1 VPVFGRRITYMN
13 IIKDEKG
20 NVALIGVMLVVGLV
34 IGFAVGRVM
43 DNSKKMTTSTSSSAS
58 VSASTKA
65 ADLRSNLV
73 TLGVEHMTLTDSAV
87 DQTLDGSP
95 GAGATGAALYK
106 NGTDIG
112 AAVGSVYGAS
122 AESTFNSV
130 WKLHLDQ
137 FVAYA
142 VADSKGDAAG
152 KKAALTTIDTG
163 YTKPLSAYL
172 AKANPN
178 LPEKTLYSLLAD
190 HVTQTAQIID
200 DHVNKDYTKENADLT
215 AANKHIE
222 GIFSALAGGI
232 VAQFPNKFQ
241 G

>member
-1 VPVFGRRITYMN
+1 M
-13 IIKDEKG
+13 KDEKG
-20 NVALIGVMLVVGLV
+20 NVALIAVMLVVGLV
-34 IGFAVGRVM
+34 IGFGVGHAANSNKS
-43 DNSKKMTTSTSSSAS
+43 DNKSSSSAS
-58 VSASTKA
+58 APSTKA
-65 ADLRSNLV
+65 SDLRSDLV
-73 TLGVEHMTLTDSAV
+73 TLGLEHMMLTDSAV

-95 GAGATGAALYK
+95 GAAATGAALYK

-112 AAVGSVYGAS
+112 AAVGSVYGKD
-122 AESTFNSV
+122 AETTFNSV

-142 VADSKGDAAG
+142 VADSKGDDAG
-152 KKAALTTIDTG
+152 KQAALSTIDSM
-163 YTKPLSAYL
+163 YTKPLAAYL
-172 AKANPN
+172 AKANPK

-200 DHVNKDYTKENADLT
+200 DHVAKDYAKENTDLT

-232 VAQFPNKFQ
+232 VAQYPEKF
-241 G
+241 

>member
-1 VPVFGRRITYMN
+1 MKVSKN
-13 IIKDEKG
+13 EQG
-20 NVALIGVMLVVGLV
+20 NVGLIAVMLVVGLV
-34 IGFAVGRVM
+34 IGFSVGRVM
-43 DNSKKMTTSTSSSAS
+43 ENNKKTDTKAASASSS
-58 VSASTKA
+58 VTSATKA
-65 ADLRSNLV
+65 ADLRSDLV
-73 TLGVEHMTLTDSAV
+73 TLGLEHMTLTASAV

-95 GAGATGAALYK
+95 GAGETAKELYK

-112 AAVGSVYGAS
+112 AAVGSVYGKD

-152 KKAALTTIDTG
+152 KQAALTSIDTN
-163 YTKPLSAYL
+163 YTKPLAAYL

-190 HVTQTAQIID
+190 HVTQTAGVID
-200 DHVNKDYTKENADLT
+200 DHVNKDYAKENADLT

-232 VAQFPNKFQ
+232 VAQFPSKFQ

>member
-1 VPVFGRRITYMN
+1 MKVS
-13 IIKDEKG
+13 KDEKG
-20 NVALIGVMLVVGLV
+20 NVGIIAVVLVVGLV

-43 DNSKKMTTSTSSSAS
+43 ESNKKTTTTSSSS
-58 VSASTKA
+58 SAAVTSATKA
-65 ADLRSNLV
+65 ADLRSDLV
-73 TLGVEHMTLTDSAV
+73 TLGLEHMTLTASAV

-95 GAGATGAALYK
+95 GAGETAKALYT

-112 AAVGSVYGAS
+112 AAVGSVYGKD
-122 AESTFNSV
+122 AEATFNTV

-142 VADSKGDAAG
+142 VADSKGDANG
-152 KKAALTTIDTG
+152 KQAALTSIDTN
-163 YTKPLSAYL
+163 YTKPLAAYL

-190 HVTQTAQIID
+190 HVTQTAGIID
-200 DHVNKDYTKENADLT
+200 DHVAKDYAKENADLT

-232 VAQFPNKFQ
+232 VAQFPSKFQ

>member
-1 VPVFGRRITYMN
+1 MKVN
-13 IIKDEKG
+13 KDEKG
-20 NVALIGVMLVVGLV
+20 NVGLIAIMLVVGLV

-43 DNSKKMTTSTSSSAS
+43 NTKNTDTAMTKNAAVSSA
-58 VSASTKA
+58 TKA
-65 ADLRSNLV
+65 ADLRSSLV
-73 TLGVEHMTLTDSAV
+73 TLGVEHMTLTASAV
-87 DQTLDGSP
+87 GQTLDGAP
-95 GAGATGAALYK
+95 GAGETAKELYK

-112 AAVGSVYGAS
+112 AAVGSVYGKD
-122 AESTFNSV
+122 AEATFNSV

-142 VADSKGDAAG
+142 VASSKGDAAG
-152 KKAALTTIDTG
+152 KQAALTSIDTN

-190 HVTQTAQIID
+190 HVTQTAGVID
-200 DHVNKDYTKENADLT
+200 DHVNKDYAKENADLT

-232 VAQFPNKFQ
+232 VTQFPDKFQ

>member
-1 VPVFGRRITYMN
+1 MKVS
-13 IIKDEKG
+13 KDEKG

-43 DNSKKMTTSTSSSAS
+43 DNGKKTSTTTASSSA
-58 VSASTKA
+58 VTSATKA
-65 ADLRSNLV
+65 ADLRSDLV
-73 TLGVEHMTLTDSAV
+73 TLGLEHMTLTASAV

-95 GAGATGAALYK
+95 GAAATGAELYK

-112 AAVGSVYGAS
+112 AAVGSVYGKS
-122 AESTFNSV
+122 AETTFNTV

-152 KKAALTTIDTG
+152 KTAALTSIDTN
-163 YTKPLSAYL
+163 YTKPLAAYL

-190 HVTQTAQIID
+190 HVTQTAGVID
-200 DHVNKDYTKENADLT
+200 DHVNKDYAKENADLT

-232 VAQFPNKFQ
+232 VAQFPDKFQ

>member
-1 VPVFGRRITYMN
+1 MKIM
-13 IIKDEKG
+13 KDEKG
-20 NVALIGVMLVVGLV
+20 NVALIAVMLVVGLV
-34 IGFAVGRVM
+34 IGFGIGKAA
-43 DNSKKMTTSTSSSAS
+43 DSNKTSTSSSTSAS
-58 VSASTKA
+58 APSTKA
-65 ADLRSNLV
+65 SDLRSDLV
-73 TLGVEHMTLTDSAV
+73 TLGLEHMLLTDSAV

-95 GAGATGAALYK
+95 GATATGAALYK

-112 AAVGSVYGAS
+112 AAVGSVYGKD
-122 AESTFNSV
+122 AETTFNSV

-142 VADSKGDAAG
+142 VADSKGDDAG
-152 KKAALTTIDTG
+152 KQAALSTIDSM
-163 YTKPLSAYL
+163 YTKPLAAYL
-172 AKANPN
+172 AKANPK

-200 DHVNKDYTKENADLT
+200 DHVAKDYAKEQTDLN

-232 VAQFPNKFQ
+232 VAQYPEKF
-241 G
+241 

>member
-1 VPVFGRRITYMN
+1 MKVS
-13 IIKDEKG
+13 KDEKG
-20 NVALIGVMLVVGLV
+20 NVGIIAVVLVVGLV
-34 IGFAVGRVM
+34 IGFAVGRVI
-43 DNSKKMTTSTSSSAS
+43 NSNKTTTASSSNS
-58 VSASTKA
+58 SAAVTSATKA
-65 ADLRSNLV
+65 ADLRASLV
-73 TLGVEHMTLTDSAV
+73 TLGLEHMTLTASAV

-95 GAGATGAALYK
+95 GAGETAKALYT

-112 AAVGSVYGAS
+112 AAVGSVYGKD
-122 AESTFNSV
+122 AEATFNTV

-142 VADSKGDAAG
+142 VADSKGDANG
-152 KKAALTTIDTG
+152 KQAALTSIDTN
-163 YTKPLSAYL
+163 YTKPLAAYL

-190 HVTQTAQIID
+190 HVTQTAGVID
-200 DHVNKDYTKENADLT
+200 DHVAKDYAKENADLT

-232 VAQFPNKFQ
+232 VAQFPSKFQ

>member
-1 VPVFGRRITYMN
+1 MKVT
-13 IIKDEKG
+13 KDEKG
-20 NVALIGVMLVVGLV
+20 NVALIAVMLVVGLV

-43 DNSKKMTTSTSSSAS
+43 NNNQKGEVMSKTSSAVTSA
-58 VSASTKA
+58 TKA
-65 ADLRSNLV
+65 ADLRSTLV
-73 TLGVEHMTLTDSAV
+73 LLGVEHMTLTASAV
-87 DQTLDGSP
+87 DQTLDGSA
-95 GAGATGAALYK
+95 GAGETAKALYA

-112 AAVGSVYGAS
+112 AAVGSVYGKD
-122 AESTFNSV
+122 AEATFNTV

-152 KKAALTTIDTG
+152 KTAALTSIDTN

-190 HVTQTAQIID
+190 HVTQTAGVID
-200 DHVNKDYTKENADLT
+200 DHVAKDYAKENADLT

-232 VAQFPNKFQ
+232 VAQFPDKFQ

>member
-1 VPVFGRRITYMN
+1 MKVS
-13 IIKDEKG
+13 KDEKG
-20 NVALIGVMLVVGLV
+20 NVGIIAVVLVLGLV

-43 DNSKKMTTSTSSSAS
+43 ENNKTTTSSSS
-58 VSASTKA
+58 SSAAVTSATKA
-65 ADLRSNLV
+65 ADLRSSLV
-73 TLGVEHMTLTDSAV
+73 TLGVEHMTLTASAV

-95 GAGATGAALYK
+95 GAGETTKALYT

-112 AAVGSVYGAS
+112 AAVGSVYGKD
-122 AESTFNSV
+122 AEATFNTV

-142 VADSKGDAAG
+142 VASSKGDANG
-152 KKAALTTIDTG
+152 KQAALTSIDTN
-163 YTKPLSAYL
+163 YTKPLAAYL
-172 AKANPN
+172 AKANPK

-190 HVTQTAQIID
+190 HVTQTAGVID
-200 DHVNKDYTKENADLT
+200 DHVAKDYAKENADLT

-232 VAQFPNKFQ
+232 VAQFPSKFQ

>member
-1 VPVFGRRITYMN
+1 MKVSKN
-13 IIKDEKG
+13 EQG
-20 NVALIGVMLVVGLV
+20 NVGLIAVMLVVGLV

-43 DNSKKMTTSTSSSAS
+43 ESNKKTDKMTSSSSSS
-58 VSASTKA
+58 VTSATKA
-65 ADLRSNLV
+65 ADLRSSLV
-73 TLGVEHMTLTDSAV
+73 TLGVEHMTLTASAV
-87 DQTLDGSP
+87 DQTLDGAP
-95 GAGATGAALYK
+95 GAGETAKALYK

-112 AAVGSVYGAS
+112 AAVGSVYGKD
-122 AESTFNSV
+122 AEATFNSV

-152 KKAALTTIDTG
+152 KQAALTSIDTN
-163 YTKPLSAYL
+163 YTKPLAAYL
-172 AKANPN
+172 AKKNPN

-190 HVTQTAQIID
+190 HVTQTAGVID
-200 DHVNKDYTKENADLT
+200 DHVNKDYAKENVDLT

-232 VAQFPNKFQ
+232 VAQFPSKFQ

>member
-1 VPVFGRRITYMN
+1 MKLS
-13 IIKDEKG
+13 KDEKG
-20 NVALIGVMLVVGLV
+20 NVGIIAVVLVVGLV

-43 DNSKKMTTSTSSSAS
+43 ESNKKTTTTSSSS
-58 VSASTKA
+58 SAAVTSATKA
-65 ADLRSNLV
+65 ADLRSDLV
-73 TLGVEHMTLTDSAV
+73 TLGLEHMTLTASAV

-95 GAGATGAALYK
+95 GAGETAKALYT

-112 AAVGSVYGAS
+112 AAVGSVYGKD
-122 AESTFNSV
+122 AEATFNTV

-142 VADSKGDAAG
+142 VADSKGDANG
-152 KKAALTTIDTG
+152 KQAALTSIYTN
-163 YTKPLSAYL
+163 YTKPLAAYL

-190 HVTQTAQIID
+190 HVTQTAGIID
-200 DHVNKDYTKENADLT
+200 DHVAKDYAKENADLT

-232 VAQFPNKFQ
+232 VAQFPSKFQ